1 MLQGPVKAYF
11 DSSNSDKVQ
20 LEAQIEEDLQTMRQ
34 QYQQTS
40 KTLTAAFQD
49 LIALSNALQSMKD
62 QQEALNQL

>member
-11 DSSNSDKVQ
+11 DSSNFDKVQ

-49 LIALSNALQSMKD
+49 LIALSNAL
-62 QQEALNQL
+62 